1 MGSKSI
7 VVAKDQIKKVVHK
20 INPPSEGSSSYRYEF
35 PGVPREAF
43 NSGCQLIE
51 YMLGFMGVLQV
62 YDTLPL
68 LKGIIVSLRRSDSQ
82 DA

>member
-1 MGSKSI
+1 MGSKI
-7 VVAKDQIKKVVHK
+7 IMVAKDQIKKVVLK
-20 INPPSEGSSSYRYEF
+20 TNPPSEGSSSYRYEF
-35 PGVPREAF
+35 SWVPREAF

-51 YMLGFMGVLQV
+51 YMLGFEGIPQV

-82 DA
+82 GT